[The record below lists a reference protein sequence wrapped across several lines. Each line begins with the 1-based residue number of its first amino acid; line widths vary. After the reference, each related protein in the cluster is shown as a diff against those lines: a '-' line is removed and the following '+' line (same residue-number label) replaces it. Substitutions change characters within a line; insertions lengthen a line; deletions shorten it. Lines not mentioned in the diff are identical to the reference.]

1 MEEQSKQHVQI
12 PDPQKEHK
20 DLKPIDYLIYAN
32 IRRHMNKNTKLA
44 WPSLETI
51 SQESQCSIPTVRT
64 SITRLKK
71 DGLIDVIKRTGQST
85 MYKFKD
91 LLKDFERFTPEFL
104 DNPDITP
111 EEKAYLIGL
120 HSQSYKNQDYAV
132 TTYSNKELAEN
143 LNMSVRNIQRYNKS
157 LQEKEIM
164 TEIATSWNDEAGFN
178 LPAKA
183 IDMHKIGQA
192 ILYINKR
199 VDNHEDRITN
209 LERMLEMALKENRSL
224 KKENDLLKNSKDVD
238 YEKEY
243 KF

>member
-1 MEEQSKQHVQI
+1 M
-12 PDPQKEHK
+12 
-20 DLKPIDYLIYAN
+20 
-32 IRRHMNKNTKLA
+32 
-44 WPSLETI
+44 
-51 SQESQCSIPTVRT
+51 
-64 SITRLKK
+64 KK
-71 DGLIDVIKRTGQST
+71 DGLIDVIKRSGQST

-91 LLKDFERFTPEFL
+91 LLKDFERFTPAFL

-120 HSQSYKNQDYAV
+120 HSQSFKNEDFAI
-132 TTYSNKELAEN
+132 TTYSNKQLADN
-143 LNMSVRNIQRYNKS
+143 LNMSIRNVQRYNKS

-164 TEIATSWNDEAGFN
+164 TEIATSLNDEAGFN
-178 LPAKA
+178 IPAKA

-209 LERMLEMALKENRSL
+209 LEKMLEMALKENKSL
-224 KKENDLLKNSKDVD
+224 KKENELLRNSKEIK
-238 YEKEY
+238 YKKEY